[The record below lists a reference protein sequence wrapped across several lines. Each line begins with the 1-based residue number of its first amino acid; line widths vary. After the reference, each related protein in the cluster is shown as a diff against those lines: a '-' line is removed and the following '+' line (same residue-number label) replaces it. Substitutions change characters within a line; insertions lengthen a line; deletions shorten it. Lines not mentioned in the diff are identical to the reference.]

1 METNMHNCPYSAES
15 NPPLRIPPG
24 ATMVGRYHDD
34 ALAPVE
40 RLAFEQHLA
49 GCPACAEE
57 LRQLSAIRQALR
69 GMAMPTVSRQF
80 IGELQGQWDHLPQ
93 LTVLR
98 FVSRLTKIAA
108 VVAVVAMGHLAYEA
122 IARPA
127 SPAAASAP
135 PAAWEQ
141 VAVAPD
147 SAGQSAADEQPSA
160 NSEPQFA
167 EFVVQDLGNGGG
179 GR

>member
-1 METNMHNCPYSAES
+1 MEPNTLNCPYSS
-15 NPPLRIPPG
+15 DSDPSLRIAPG

-34 ALAPVE
+34 ALPPAE
-40 RLAFEQHLA
+40 RAEFERHLA
-49 GCPACAEE
+49 GCPACTEE

-69 GMAMPTVSRQF
+69 GMAMPTASRSF
-80 IGELQGQWDHLPQ
+80 IGELQGQWDRVPQ

-98 FVSRLTKIAA
+98 FVSRLTKVAA